1 MIPGGA
7 GEMAGSGRTILVTGG
22 AGYVGSHCVVEL
34 LKEDY
39 NVIVIDNFIN
49 SIKGPVHPESILR
62 VQKLTGKTVAFYEAD
77 ITDKDALRQ
86 VFAKSHQGGNR
97 VDCVIHFAALKAV
110 GESCAMPLKYY
121 GNNVTGSANLMEVMM
136 EFGVKKIVFSSSATV
151 YGQPQ
156 YLPVDEKHPTGNCTN
171 PYGKTKYFME
181 EIIKDV
187 SAANPDWGCTLLR
200 YFNPVGAHPS
210 GMIGEDPQGV
220 PNNLMPY
227 VAQVAVG
234 RREKLSVY
242 GGDFD
247 TVDGTGCRDYIHI
260 MDIAKGHVA
269 ALKQIVDPAFT
280 GVKIYNLGTGTGV
293 TVLQIVK
300 AFEQATGKKIP
311 YEIVDR
317 RAGDVASCFASSAL
331 AERELGFKAEKSLE
345 DMCRDMWTWQSLN
358 PFGFSTPENNNK
370 Q

>member
-1 MIPGGA
+1 MVPPHSGD
-7 GEMAGSGRTILVTGG
+7 MAGTGKTILVTGG

-34 LKEDY
+34 LSEDY
-39 NVIVIDNFIN
+39 SVIVIDNFIN
-49 SIKGPVHPESILR
+49 SIKGPVYPESILR
-62 VQKLTGKTVAFYEAD
+62 VQNLTGKTVTFYEAD
-77 ITDKDALRQ
+77 ITNKDALRQ

-97 VDCVIHFAALKAV
+97 IHCVIHFAALKAV
-110 GESCAMPLKYY
+110 GESCAKPLKYY

-171 PYGKTKYFME
+171 PYGKTKFFME

-234 RREKLSVY
+234 RRQKLSVY

-247 TVDGTGCRDYIHI
+247 TEDGTGCRDYIHI

-269 ALKQIVDPAFT
+269 ALQQIIEPTFT

-300 AFEQATGKKIP
+300 AFEEATGKQIP

-317 RAGDVASCFASSAL
+317 RAGDVGSCYASSSL
-331 AERELGFKAEKSLE
+331 AERELGFKAEKSLQ
-345 DMCRDMWTWQSLN
+345 DMCRDMWTWQSKN
-358 PFGFSTPENNNK
+358 PHGFSPPE
-370 Q
+370 

>member
-1 MIPGGA
+1 V
-7 GEMAGSGRTILVTGG
+7 MAGSGTTVLVTGG

-34 LKEDY
+34 LKEEY
-39 NVIVIDNFIN
+39 NVIVIDNFVN
-49 SIKGPVHPESILR
+49 SMKGAVYPESILR
-62 VQKLTGKTVAFYEAD
+62 VQALTGKSVNFYEAD
-77 ITDKDALRQ
+77 ITDKDALRS
-86 VFAKSHQGGNR
+86 VFAKSQAGGNSI
-97 VDCVIHFAALKAV
+97 DCVIHFAALKAV
-110 GESCAMPLKYY
+110 GESCSLPLKYY

-171 PYGKTKYFME
+171 PYGKTKFFME

-234 RREKLSVY
+234 RRQKLSVY

-260 MDIAKGHVA
+260 MDIAAGHVA
-269 ALKQIVDPAFT
+269 ALKQIVSPDFT
-280 GVKIYNLGTGTGV
+280 GVKTYNLGTGKGV

-300 AFEQATGKKIP
+300 TFEKVTGRTIP
-311 YEIVDR
+311 YEVVDR
-317 RAGDVASCFASSAL
+317 RPGDVASCFASSYL
-331 AERELGFKAEKSLE
+331 AERELGFKAEMTLD
-345 DMCRDMWTWQSLN
+345 DMCRDAWNWQSKHPN
-358 PFGFSTPENNNK
+358 GFSSK
-370 Q
+370 

>member
-1 MIPGGA
+1 M
-7 GEMAGSGRTILVTGG
+7 
-22 AGYVGSHCVVEL
+22 
-34 LKEDY
+34 
-39 NVIVIDNFIN
+39 
-49 SIKGPVHPESILR
+49 HPESILR
-62 VQKLTGKTVAFYEAD
+62 VQNLTGKTVAFYEAD

-247 TVDGTGCRDYIHI
+247 TVDGTGVHLFFRSNCSIYVLLYAHLPT
-260 MDIAKGHVA
+260 VTSQA
-269 ALKQIVDPAFT
+269 AETTSISWTSPR
-280 GVKIYNLGTGTGV
+280 
-293 TVLQIVK
+293 
-300 AFEQATGKKIP
+300 ATWP
-311 YEIVDR
+311 PSSR
-317 RAGDVASCFASSAL
+317 SWTPPSRA
-331 AERELGFKAEKSLE
+331 
-345 DMCRDMWTWQSLN
+345 
-358 PFGFSTPENNNK
+358 
-370 Q
+370 

>member
-1 MIPGGA
+1 
-7 GEMAGSGRTILVTGG
+7 
-22 AGYVGSHCVVEL
+22 
-34 LKEDY
+34 
-39 NVIVIDNFIN
+39 
-49 SIKGPVHPESILR
+49 
-62 VQKLTGKTVAFYEAD
+62 
-77 ITDKDALRQ
+77 
-86 VFAKSHQGGNR
+86 
-97 VDCVIHFAALKAV
+97 
-110 GESCAMPLKYY
+110 
-121 GNNVTGSANLMEVMM
+121 MM

-151 YGQPQ
+151 YGQPH

-187 SAANPDWGCTLLR
+187 SAADQEWGCTLLR

-210 GMIGEDPQGV
+210 GRIGEDPQGV

-247 TVDGTGCRDYIHI
+247 TEDGTGCRDYIHI

-269 ALKQIVDPAFT
+269 ALKQIVEPTFT

-300 AFEQATGKKIP
+300 AFEEATGKKIP

-317 RAGDVASCFASSAL
+317 RPGDVASCYASSTL
-331 AERELGFKAEKSLE
+331 AERELGFKAEKSLT
-345 DMCRDMWTWQSLN
+345 DMCRDMWTWQSMN
-358 PFGFSTPENNNK
+358 PHGFSTPDK
-370 Q
+370 S